1 MLYLLYRVALGAC
14 HRVFSAKVGQCQHSC
29 VGTQYW
35 NPFAQQPARSP
46 HCTACL
52 QNMQVYTQMN
62 KTLGKVFFP
71 SKDPALQALS
81 FWGV

>member
-1 MLYLLYRVALGAC
+1 MQRPIIASKAIHMG
-14 HRVFSAKVGQCQHSC
+14 SGTHSPSSLPP
-29 VGTQYW
+29 G
-35 NPFAQQPARSP
+35 SP
-46 HCTACL
+46 GTACL
-52 QNMQVYTQMN
+52 ANMQVYTQMN